1 MSHVLEGSVREI
13 AQKVAEQLYAKS
25 PRHLYS
31 GTAPE
36 REARRHH
43 RAPRPGFRCPRDHPD
58 AARHQETIRRVDR
71 AYPEEIDTLRLRTSR
86 RMRRVVSDQLDRLE
100 ENPWIIGLASGNNF
114 LMPGDGPNSAP
125 VIDADVG
132 SAADLR
138 D

>member
-1 MSHVLEGSVREI
+1 MS
-13 AQKVAEQLYAKS
+13 
-25 PRHLYS
+25 
-31 GTAPE
+31 
-36 REARRHH
+36 
-43 RAPRPGFRCPRDHPD
+43 
-58 AARHQETIRRVDR
+58 
-71 AYPEEIDTLRLRTSR
+71 
-86 RMRRVVSDQLDRLE
+86 RVVSDQLDRLE